1 MALHH
6 DHDHDDQPPAWLDDD
21 PCCPDEP
28 GVRIRAIT
36 FDELEDYLQQL
47 ANPPEPAPRPARRTQ
62 PAAGFLASN
71 GRPGASA
78 MAQYR
83 RRRASDWLTWRTT
96 LPQRLAGVLAAGI
109 GAALATIVVAGPG
122 LARFTGPAV
131 AAALAWLL
139 RFRPSPATVAWRH
152 GADGERRTARLL
164 APMERHGFQVFHDL
178 AVPGSPANVDHV
190 VVGPTGVYVI
200 DSKRYRGHLHYSAG
214 HLWHGGRT
222 LDRTLQ
228 TLWWEATQVAET
240 LGFGPTCTSTR
251 CCASTSLGCPGFTS
265 CWWTAS
271 PSLAPARFAPRCRS
285 PARHSPLSRSP
296 WSQARSMPGSDP
308 PPDLKAASRQD
319 LISAFVQA
327 CAEVGRA
334 PAHCSPQTITG
345 GE

>member
-1 MALHH
+1 
-6 DHDHDDQPPAWLDDD
+6 
-21 PCCPDEP
+21 
-28 GVRIRAIT
+28 
-36 FDELEDYLQQL
+36 
-47 ANPPEPAPRPARRTQ
+47 
-62 PAAGFLASN
+62 LASN

-83 RRRASDWLTWRTT
+83 RRRASDWHTWRTT
-96 LPQRLAGVLAAGI
+96 LPQRLASVLAAGI

-164 APMERHGFQVFHDL
+164 APMERHGYQVFHDL

-200 DSKRYRGHLHYSAG
+200 DSKRYRGHLHYAAG

-240 LGFGPTCTSTR
+240 LGFGPDLHIYPVLCVHVARLSWLHELLMDGVPVLGAGALRPALQVTR
-251 CCASTSLGCPGFTS
+251 QALTAEQVALVAGQVRAGFR
-265 CWWTAS
+265 
-271 PSLAPARFAPRCRS
+271 PA
-285 PARHSPLSRSP
+285 
-296 WSQARSMPGSDP
+296 
-308 PPDLKAASRQD
+308 
-319 LISAFVQA
+319 
-327 CAEVGRA
+327 
-334 PAHCSPQTITG
+334 T
-345 GE
+345 

>member
-36 FDELEDYLQQL
+36 FDELDDYLQQL
-47 ANPPEPAPRPARRTQ
+47 ANPPEPAPLPGPRPACRTQ
-62 PAAGFLASN
+62 PDAGFLASN

-83 RRRASDWLTWRTT
+83 RRRASESHTWRTS

-109 GAALATIVVAGPG
+109 GAALATIVVGGPG

-152 GADGERRTARLL
+152 GAEGERRTARLL
-164 APMERHGFQVFHDL
+164 APLERHGYQVFHDL

-214 HLWHGGRT
+214 HVWHGGRT

-240 LGFGPTCTSTR
+240 LGFGPDLHIYPVLCVHVARLSWLHELLVDGVPVLGGAALRPALQVTR
-251 CCASTSLGCPGFTS
+251 QALTAEQVALVAGQVRAGFR
-265 CWWTAS
+265 
-271 PSLAPARFAPRCRS
+271 PAA
-285 PARHSPLSRSP
+285 
-296 WSQARSMPGSDP
+296 
-308 PPDLKAASRQD
+308 
-319 LISAFVQA
+319 
-327 CAEVGRA
+327 
-334 PAHCSPQTITG
+334 
-345 GE
+345 

>member
-240 LGFGPTCTSTR
+240 LGFGPDLHIYPVLCVHVAWLSWLHELLVDGVPVLGAGALRPALQVTR
-251 CCASTSLGCPGFTS
+251 QALTAEQVTLVAGQVHAGFR
-265 CWWTAS
+265 
-271 PSLAPARFAPRCRS
+271 PA
-285 PARHSPLSRSP
+285 
-296 WSQARSMPGSDP
+296 
-308 PPDLKAASRQD
+308 
-319 LISAFVQA
+319 
-327 CAEVGRA
+327 
-334 PAHCSPQTITG
+334 T
-345 GE
+345 